1 MTDSMDETLQAVRT
15 AFAHLAREDTG
26 LTDIDQQIMRA
37 FERLM
42 LGRPEITDGRTSA
55 VNIAAEAGVSRAS
68 YYRSPV
74 AAVIKGILS
83 SPEARRPESD
93 ELRQEVARLKQ
104 SERELRR
111 EKGAEIRELRATV
124 AAYANQI
131 QILALRN
138 AELEADARRL
148 HAQPAG
154 KQVGVVKQLKSART
168 ATDSSPVQP

>member
-1 MTDSMDETLQAVRT
+1 MDDTLRVVRT
-15 AFAHLAREDTG
+15 AFDRLARENPR
-26 LTDIDQQIMRA
+26 LTDIDHKIMRA
-37 FERLM
+37 FEQLM

-55 VNIAAEAGVSRAS
+55 VNICAEAGVSRAS

-93 ELRQEVARLKQ
+93 ELRQEILRLKQ

-111 EKGAEIRELRATV
+111 EKGEEIRELRATV

-131 QILALRN
+131 QVLALRN
-138 AELEADARRL
+138 AELESDTRL
-148 HAQPAG
+148 LKAQLT
-154 KQVGVVKQLKSART
+154 KVEKGVVRQLPRTGAR
-168 ATDSSPVQP
+168 SSSVHP

>member
-1 MTDSMDETLQAVRT
+1 MTDSMDETLQDVRT
-15 AFAHLAREDTG
+15 AFARLARENTG

-55 VNIAAEAGVSRAS
+55 VNIAAEASVSRAS

-74 AAVIKGILS
+74 AAVIKGILN
-83 SPEARRPESD
+83 SPEAKRPETD
-93 ELRQEVARLKQ
+93 ELRQEITRLKQ
-104 SERELRR
+104 SERELRQ

-148 HAQPAG
+148 HAQLAG
-154 KQVGVVKQLKSART
+154 KQAGVVKQLKSART